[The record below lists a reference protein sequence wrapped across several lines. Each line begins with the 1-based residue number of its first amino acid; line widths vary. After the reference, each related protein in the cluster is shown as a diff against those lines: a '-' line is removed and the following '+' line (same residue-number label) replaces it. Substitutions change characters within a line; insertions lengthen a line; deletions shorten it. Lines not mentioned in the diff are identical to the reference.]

1 MELKQLEMF
10 NVADMVLGSLT
21 FDQAQPGY
29 HCWYKTEQESGY
41 GYLQDS
47 NGPMDTFI
55 LYDADKDKHI
65 CIGSEHIKRLDT
77 LKGVYKDANA

>member
-1 MELKQLEMF
+1 MEQLDIF
-10 NVADMVLGSLT
+10 NHKTMVLAGLS
-21 FDQAQPGY
+21 FEMPEPGY
-29 HCWYKTEQESGY
+29 HCWYNTDEESGY
-41 GYLQDS
+41 GYLKDS